1 MTILAKYIVLNFI
14 VLLLYFGCFATLC
27 QGCPWEGEGGVKSK
41 RSLQKSC
48 DL

>member
-27 QGCPWEGEGGVKSK
+27 QGCPWEGEGGSEIKALVAKIM
-41 RSLQKSC
+41 
-48 DL
+48 